1 MNSGQFVRDDSTIE
15 TIAQAAFNRLSKA
28 LADKGVTTLAW
39 TEDLCEKAIGHGIIH
54 NNTVY
59 PEFYEDFVAAIRD
72 EIQGGSFED
81 VVIASSLAYLDRIEL
96 DGFYPLFHMRPGIL
110 DAQLMD
116 MEPTFW
122 IFCQDKKL
130 LPESTP
136 VARVSVTQY
145 GTLKFQLFDY
155 AWLKDDKKVQK
166 AYEKAVNAVAK
177 QQAKP
182 KAKAK
187 AASKRKGA

>member
-15 TIAQAAFNRLSKA
+15 TIAQLAFNRLNKRLSEKS
-28 LADKGVTTLAW
+28 VTTLAW
-39 TEDLCEKAIGHGIIH
+39 TEDLCESALGHGLIH
-54 NNTVY
+54 NDQVY
-59 PEFYEDFVAAIRD
+59 PEFYTDLVAAIRD
-72 EIQGGSFED
+72 EIQTGSFQD
-81 VVIASSLAYLDRIEL
+81 VVIGSALAYLDHIEL

-136 VARVSVTQY
+136 FARVSVTQY
-145 GTLKFQLFDY
+145 GNLKFQLFEYD
-155 AWLKDDKKVQK
+155 WLKDNAKVKKAYDKLEAPGDKK
-166 AYEKAVNAVAK
+166 AK
-177 QQAKP
+177 KP
-182 KAKAK
+182 AKAK
-187 AASKRKGA
+187 VAAKRKGA